1 MRGILGPNALRNRNR
16 NKPRPEWKVAE
27 SYLAWLRKRP
37 CSLADHRAGGCGV
50 GDPPR
55 KSPVEAAHVDHAGD
69 KGMGTKASDC
79 HALPLCQRHHDE
91 QGGRIGSFRQRGGWR
106 SFELKYGFDA
116 VKVANA
122 YWAAWPGRRKWEQEL
137 EARNG

>member
-16 NKPRPEWKVAE
+16 NKPRPEWKVAD

-37 CSLADHRAGGCGV
+37 CYLDEHRNGGCGA

-55 KSPVEAAHVDHAGD
+55 KSPVEAAHVDHGGD

-79 HALPLCQRHHDE
+79 HAMPLCQRHHDE
-91 QGGRIGSFRQRGGWR
+91 QGGRIGSFRQRGGWK

-116 VKVANA
+116 RKVADA
-122 YWAAWPGRRKWEQEL
+122 YWNAWPGKKRWDEER
-137 EARNG
+137 EASNG